1 MSQATAVIEFDNL
14 NNPPEGFYAS
24 AMGWYFHGELEYMV
38 GYDIPSASVDLMK
51 VPDGIYAG
59 SYKGLDCTFFN
70 WSVIEEYGS
79 VKKRRHRGFIVL
91 NTDKKAYEFAELAYR
106 TKRQN
111 L

>member
-1 MSQATAVIEFDNL
+1 MSQANDVIKFDNL

-24 AMGWYFHGELEYMV
+24 AMGWYFHGELETLV
-38 GYDIPSASVDLMK
+38 GYDIPSASVDLRE
-51 VPDGIYAG
+51 VADGIYAG

-70 WSVIEEYGS
+70 WSYNESFGS
-79 VKKRRHRGFIVL
+79 IKKRRHRGLIVL
-91 NTDKKAYEFAELAYR
+91 NSDTESYEYAKLAYE